1 MNRNITI
8 TWNRSIGV
16 ISRLMWWVLDTSCRR
31 IRSSF
36 VLRVTWL
43 EFILSMWGWGWVILT
58 IYHFLIIC
66 TSLWRHLRDIAKSIS
81 IPNILKF
88 RKIKYALM
96 ILEMLKYGSM
106 LIYPSTTPTLTM
118 ATSLKNKEDRR
129 TWSRCSLT
137 LLEIIL
143 TQKLSHPL
151 PSGIEY
157 IMQRVFRSKE
167 RDEGEEIRIGQ
178 GYGVE
183 LC

>member
-1 MNRNITI
+1 
-8 TWNRSIGV
+8 
-16 ISRLMWWVLDTSCRR
+16 
-31 IRSSF
+31 
-36 VLRVTWL
+36 
-43 EFILSMWGWGWVILT
+43 
-58 IYHFLIIC
+58 
-66 TSLWRHLRDIAKSIS
+66 LRDIAKSIS

-96 ILEMLKYGSM
+96 ILEMSKYGSM
-106 LIYPSTTPTLTM
+106 LIYPSTTPTLTTAM
-118 ATSLKNKEDRR
+118 SLKNKEDRR

-151 PSGIEY
+151 LSGLEY
-157 IMQRVFRSKE
+157 IMQRVFRLKE

-178 GYGVE
+178 GYGFE